1 MNKLFLRLATT
12 ASFAILLTLLN
23 ACGEH
28 KKQFE
33 FAGGTFATCIDNE
46 PNSFIA
52 RNVTDIYSFQM
63 ISQIMEG
70 LVSFN
75 PDDLSLQP
83 QLAKS
88 WKVSDEGDVF
98 TFTIRDDVYFH
109 NHEMFSSESDRL
121 MTMEDV
127 LYSFEKSCKPN
138 EEGNPSEAYLNLF
151 QNQLKGAKEFFEG
164 KSKSISGIKINGN
177 TIEFTLINPDFNY
190 VDKLANLNASIVS
203 KKVDGSNADNKLVG
217 TGPFYYDRLVNK
229 EEGNYILLKIQD
241 YYFFDNKGNALP
253 YLDTVLF
260 YVQPRKLEQLE
271 MFEQGQ
277 IQLISELP
285 TSRITEML
293 ESHMVDFNSQP
304 PLMILYNNPLLITQ
318 YYFFNMQDER
328 FKDVRVRKAFNYA
341 IDRERLANN
350 VLRNQFYEYGIYGI
364 TPPINSIFK
373 GYDFSEIK
381 KNGYQFNPTLAKKL
395 LAEAGYP
402 NGKGFGNVDLRLD
415 VRDLNTA
422 VADEFAQQIAEILGI
437 NVNIDGSDFVQ
448 RVADEKLGK
457 GDMFRAAWIA
467 DYASPETY
475 LNNFYGKLVPTD
487 PKDPSPLNISR
498 YNNPQFDT
506 YLEDARK
513 SSRKDKNKLL
523 LKAEIEL
530 MQNPPIIPLWYA
542 NNYIISYSKVR
553 NLKNNPMQFLDLKQ
567 VYIKSWTKE
576 EYLKT
581 LK

>member
-23 ACGEH
+23 ACSEH

-229 EEGNYILLKIQD
+229 EEGKYILLKNQD
-241 YYFFDNKGNALP
+241 YYLFDNKGNALP